1 MADNNSEHKIDLV
14 QEQLSALQQTV
25 RDITRPSAVPSA
37 PCQVSSTPG
46 FEGQSSFNRETRLA
60 RDAAYSTV
68 ILQEPNDDVSAA
80 LATLKHSLDK
90 NNQTNAQAK
99 VTESSEQ
106 PLPVNFVVAVVKKV
120 KGRHSQ
126 RQDNK
131 YILIISTTAFLP
143 RQSCLVRLFAGGI
156 ALPVDLFSIRSN
168 SSWFTYV
175 TVWAAVFYHP

>member
-99 VTESSEQ
+99 VTE
-106 PLPVNFVVAVVKKV
+106 
-120 KGRHSQ
+120 
-126 RQDNK
+126 
-131 YILIISTTAFLP
+131 
-143 RQSCLVRLFAGGI
+143 
-156 ALPVDLFSIRSN
+156 
-168 SSWFTYV
+168 
-175 TVWAAVFYHP
+175 